1 MKTVF
6 SSNSDCIHA
15 FAQRWQDNGRSAGG
29 NVFFEG
35 NKLYSYGRHF
45 VLAEFIGGNTVL
57 INDTR
62 YSSSTAK
69 HQSLVRSALSH
80 YERIYESSHNPANV
94 LSTLKGLQRKTE
106 RARKPEKY
114 IGEALALIAAHKYAQ
129 TVKPTLITSEQ
140 AEQIASLE
148 QFFQHQ
154 YS

>member
-129 TVKPTLITSEQ
+129 TVKPHLLQ
-140 AEQIASLE
+140 ASKRNRLQVWNSFSTPI
-148 QFFQHQ
+148 
-154 YS
+154 